1 MLPSFDLI
9 KQVVLSWQVIV
20 VCIGFLIFWS
30 ICSNIVIPP
39 KKRIAVSAKKQ
50 KPLKRPEEKAE
61 LKNTDTGELG
71 LGE

>member
-20 VCIGFLIFWS
+20 VCVSFIIFWS
-30 ICSNIVIPP
+30 ICSSIVSPH
-39 KKRIAVSAKKQ
+39 KKRILASSKKQ
-50 KPLKRPEEKAE
+50 KPLKRPTEKAE
-61 LKNTDTGELG
+61 LKNADTGGLG